1 MKRDG
6 FKQQAQDDYLW
17 LDHTR
22 QVLEGGIQS
31 LDNISWDAYH
41 ASHLSPVN
49 CGVICPTALLPLFL
63 ESAHIVAMIKHSFG
77 VVKRAVEHLNPGQTP
92 VIAFDQPLYALANQI
107 QWKWPND
114 YGEDKFVVMF
124 GGLHIEMA
132 ALKTVG
138 DWLKGSGW
146 VEALVQ
152 ADIATTG
159 TADSFLSVAHVAHT
173 R

>member
-1 MKRDG
+1 MAK
-6 FKQQAQDDYLW
+6 
-17 LDHTR
+17 
-22 QVLEGGIQS
+22 
-31 LDNISWDAYH
+31 
-41 ASHLSPVN
+41 
-49 CGVICPTALLPLFL
+49 
-63 ESAHIVAMIKHSFG
+63 
-77 VVKRAVEHLNPGQTP
+77 
-92 VIAFDQPLYALANQI
+92 QI
-107 QWKWPND
+107 QLKWPND

-159 TADSFLSVAHVAHT
+159 TADSFLSVAHVART
-173 R
+173 RRAHQVTLAALYILKFRAYNRYCLSNGQDMLEFKQ